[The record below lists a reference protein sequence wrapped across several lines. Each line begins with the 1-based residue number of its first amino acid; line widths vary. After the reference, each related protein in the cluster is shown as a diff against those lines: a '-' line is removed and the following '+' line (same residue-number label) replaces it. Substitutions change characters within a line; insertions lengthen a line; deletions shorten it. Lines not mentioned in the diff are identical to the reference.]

1 MVCTHSEA
9 TMAEG
14 MNKVLL
20 IGNLGQD
27 PELRYTQGGQAV
39 LNLRLATNESFLNKD
54 NERQERTEWHSVT
67 VWGKRGEALNKILSK
82 GKQLCI
88 EGRLQTR
95 SWEDKQGG
103 GKRYATEIVAT
114 NVILL
119 GGGTGRGAGTSYDDS
134 PPPPRDDDAGPSRG
148 GGAGGATQDDD
159 DIPF

>member
-1 MVCTHSEA
+1 
-9 TMAEG
+9 MAEG

-39 LNLRLATNESFLNKD
+39 LNLRLATNESFLNRD
-54 NERQERTEWHSVT
+54 NERQERTEWHTVT

-82 GKQLCI
+82 GKQLCV

-95 SWEDKQGG
+95 SWEDKTGS
-103 GKRYATEIVAT
+103 KRYSTEVVAT

-119 GGGTGRGAGTSYDDS
+119 GGGAGRGASSGYDDS
-134 PPPPRDDDAGPSRG
+134 SPPPRDDDAGPGRSG
-148 GGAGGATQDDD
+148 GGGSGGSSGGGGMQDDD